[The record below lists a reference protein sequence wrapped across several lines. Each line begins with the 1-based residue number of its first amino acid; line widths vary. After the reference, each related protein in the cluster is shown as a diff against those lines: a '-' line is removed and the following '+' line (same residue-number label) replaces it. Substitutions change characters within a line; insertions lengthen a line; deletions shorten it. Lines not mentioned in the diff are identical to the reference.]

1 MRITNLSK
9 VVIECVIDKISVYIQ
24 PRCYFEYS
32 DGFESITFAPGQ
44 KSYSVLESK
53 KSKILKLLS
62 FFDDPFKLI
71 KEYHLAISSLFTR
84 ESVCNSC
91 QLDITVES
99 CYADINTRTYY
110 DYVKVEFNG
119 ITLCPSSVRVLGQE
133 QIQKDF
139 INNNTK
145 LARWQTVWNIVL
157 EPIVFEVI
165 GYCAVY
171 RIFSI
176 WLKMNAWKIV
186 LFLLIPNVLF
196 EVLALFFKR
205 KKYIKRVDKFLEF
218 FNSETI
224 YDFCYEKDRGRF
236 SVLTKE
242 A

>member
-9 VVIECVIDKISVYIQ
+9 VDIECVIDNTSVNIQ
-24 PRCYFEYS
+24 PGCDFEYS
-32 DGFESITFAPGQ
+32 DGFESITFAPSQ
-44 KSYSVLESK
+44 KSYSILESR

-91 QLDITVES
+91 QLNITVES

-110 DYVKVEFNG
+110 DYVKVESNG
-119 ITLCPSSVRVLGQE
+119 TILRPSSVKVLGQE

-139 INNNTK
+139 IYNNAK
-145 LARWQTVWNIVL
+145 LAKWQTVWDVIL
-157 EPIVFEVI
+157 EPVVFEVI

-176 WLKMNAWKIV
+176 WLGTNAWKIV

-196 EVLALFFKR
+196 EVCALFFKR
-205 KKYIKRVDKFLEF
+205 KKYMKRAHKFLGF
-218 FNSETI
+218 FNSKMI
-224 YDFCYEKDRGRF
+224 WDCCYN
-236 SVLTKE
+236 
-242 A
+242 